1 MINFLRK
8 EICITKG
15 VWLWLC
21 TCITH
26 LPGFYGVTRDCALG
40 DPAGGGGVS
49 GSWTTSSPHLEHML
63 LLFLNLNPT
72 FIYLKQN
79 QISRFLSNGDF

>member
-40 DPAGGGGVS
+40 DPAGGGGV
-49 GSWTTSSPHLEHML
+49 WELDHLL
-63 LLFLNLNPT
+63 PSFGT
-72 FIYLKQN
+72 YVVVVFK
-79 QISRFLSNGDF
+79 S